1 MLFYWRPLAAVSARP
16 PVSAFTPVLD
26 SSPRMCAC
34 VYCASR
40 GTKYIELPYVVKG
53 MDVSFSGVL
62 SMIEKEAK

>member
-1 MLFYWRPLAAVSARP
+1 
-16 PVSAFTPVLD
+16 
-26 SSPRMCAC
+26 